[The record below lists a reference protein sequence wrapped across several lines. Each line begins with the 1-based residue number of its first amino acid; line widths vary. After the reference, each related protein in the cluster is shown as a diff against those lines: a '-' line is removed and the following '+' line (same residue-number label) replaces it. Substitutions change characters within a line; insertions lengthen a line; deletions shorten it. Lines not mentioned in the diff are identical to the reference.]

1 MFLIVTDLHFR
12 YHCCVA
18 DIHAR
23 VDDALLEAA
32 GEALGLPGDASGPRI
47 VRASL
52 ATVADWPPAA
62 VALVARVR
70 GGDRAEAEGQAG

>member
-1 MFLIVTDLHFR
+1 M
-12 YHCCVA
+12 A

-32 GEALGLPGDASGPRI
+32 RSATGLPEDATGPRI

-52 ATVADWPPAA
+52 ATAANWPPEA
-62 VALVARVR
+62 VALVARPR
-70 GGDRAEAEGQAG
+70 GTQEMEADGG

>member
-1 MFLIVTDLHFR
+1 
-12 YHCCVA
+12 VA

-32 GEALGLPGDASGPRI
+32 RAGTGLPEDATGPRI

-52 ATVADWPPAA
+52 ATAANWPPEA
-62 VALVARVR
+62 VEMVARQR
-70 GGDRAEAEGQAG
+70 GAQQDGDGDAA